1 MKALGF
7 GKEFMKCTYIIG
19 IVVLRAMGVQAQ
31 THDVEVKIKGIRSE
45 TGNILIMALTDKESQ
60 PIYGSAKAKR
70 GQVTITLK
78 GLTDEKYMLSAFHD
92 ENSNWELD
100 MDEQKRPLEG
110 VAQSYYQFE
119 PGKTGCK
126 MTLYYL
132 PNPE

>member
-19 IVVLRAMGVQAQ
+19 IVVLGAMGVQAQ

-100 MDEQKRPLEG
+100 MDEHKRHLEG

>member
-19 IVVLRAMGVQAQ
+19 IVVLEAMGVQAQ

>member
-1 MKALGF
+1 MKVLSSR
-7 GKEFMKCTYIIG
+7 KKVMKGAYIISM
-19 IVVLRAMGVQAQ
+19 LLLATMGVQAQ

>member
-19 IVVLRAMGVQAQ
+19 IVVWGAMGVQAQ
-31 THDVEVKIKGIRSE
+31 IHDVEVKIKGIRSE

>member
-1 MKALGF
+1 MRR
-7 GKEFMKCTYIIG
+7 TYIITG
-19 IVVLRAMGVQAQ
+19 MLLCLALSLKGQ

-78 GLTDEKYMLSAFHD
+78 GLTNEKYMLSAFHD

-110 VAQSYYQFE
+110 VAQSYYQLE

>member
-19 IVVLRAMGVQAQ
+19 IVVLGAMGVQAQ

-119 PGKTGCK
+119 PGKTRCK

>member
-1 MKALGF
+1 MKVLGF

-19 IVVLRAMGVQAQ
+19 IVVLGAMGVQAQ

-119 PGKTGCK
+119 AGKTGCK

>member
-19 IVVLRAMGVQAQ
+19 IVVLGAMGVHAQ

-119 PGKTGCK
+119 PEKIGCK

>member
-1 MKALGF
+1 M
-7 GKEFMKCTYIIG
+7 
-19 IVVLRAMGVQAQ
+19 
-31 THDVEVKIKGIRSE
+31 
-45 TGNILIMALTDKESQ
+45 
-60 PIYGSAKAKR
+60 YGSAYISFPFDLLR
-70 GQVTITLK
+70 GLLLCGGWLFVLHYTVQPVIKFRIFPDGDLPYPAVCA
-78 GLTDEKYMLSAFHD
+78 DYDRYMLSVFHD

>member
-1 MKALGF
+1 MKVLGF

-19 IVVLRAMGVQAQ
+19 IVVLGAMGVQAQ

-92 ENSNWELD
+92 APRPRAPAPAAP
-100 MDEQKRPLEG
+100 KRPPAG

>member
-1 MKALGF
+1 MRR
-7 GKEFMKCTYIIG
+7 TYIITG
-19 IVVLRAMGVQAQ
+19 MLLCLALSLKGQ
-31 THDVEVKIKGIRSE
+31 THDVEVQIKGIRSE

>member
-19 IVVLRAMGVQAQ
+19 IVVLGAMGVQAQ

-60 PIYGSAKAKR
+60 PIYSSAKAKR

>member
-19 IVVLRAMGVQAQ
+19 IVVLGAMGVQAQ

-70 GQVTITLK
+70 GQVMITLK

>member
-1 MKALGF
+1 MRR
-7 GKEFMKCTYIIG
+7 TYIITG
-19 IVVLRAMGVQAQ
+19 MLLCLALSLKGQ

-78 GLTDEKYMLSAFHD
+78 GLTDEKYMLSVFHD

>member
-1 MKALGF
+1 MRR
-7 GKEFMKCTYIIG
+7 TYIITG
-19 IVVLRAMGVQAQ
+19 MLLCLALSLKGQ

>member
-1 MKALGF
+1 MRR
-7 GKEFMKCTYIIG
+7 TYIITG
-19 IVVLRAMGVQAQ
+19 MLLCLALSLKGQ

-78 GLTDEKYMLSAFHD
+78 GLTNEKYMLSAFHD

>member
-19 IVVLRAMGVQAQ
+19 IVVLGAMGVQAQ

-126 MTLYYL
+126 MTLYYF

>member
-19 IVVLRAMGVQAQ
+19 IVVLGAMGVQAQ

-70 GQVTITLK
+70 GQVTITMK
-78 GLTDEKYMLSAFHD
+78 GLTNEKYMLSVFHD

-110 VAQSYYQFE
+110 VAKSYYQFE

>member
-1 MKALGF
+1 MRR
-7 GKEFMKCTYIIG
+7 TYIITG
-19 IVVLRAMGVQAQ
+19 MLLCLALSLKGQ

-45 TGNILIMALTDKESQ
+45 TGHRLIMALTDKESQ

-110 VAQSYYQFE
+110 VAQSYYQLE